1 MLFLIET
8 RYNGGDLEIYFYKAI
23 EQSDSFVFSFNG
35 PFLITS
41 LHGQIFKLFGPSLLG
56 ISLFMALLSHYA
68 LTSLLFFLKSK

>member
-56 ISLFMALLSHYA
+56 ISLFYGFTITLCSDFNYYFLS
-68 LTSLLFFLKSK
+68 